1 MKKDEED
8 SRSEDILRNNLN
20 IGYSINDMDVIL
32 ELTSIEKVVEPFLE
46 IWNKNLI
53 L

>member
-1 MKKDEED
+1 MKKDED
-8 SRSEDILRNNLN
+8 SRSEDILRNNLH

-32 ELTSIEKVVEPFLE
+32 ELTSIEKIVEPFLE
-46 IWNKNLI
+46 IWDNKNLI